1 MYFVMYV
8 CDYLSSK
15 QSFFFFFIPYPI
27 CKEAMGRNNEEIF
40 IH

>member
-1 MYFVMYV
+1 MYFFMYL
-8 CDYLSSK
+8 CDYLASN
-15 QSFFFFFIPYPI
+15 FFFFIPYPI

>member
-1 MYFVMYV
+1 MYFFMYV

-15 QSFFFFFIPYPI
+15 QSIFFFIPYPV

>member
-1 MYFVMYV
+1 MYFFMYV
-8 CDYLSSK
+8 CDYLASS
-15 QSFFFFFIPYPI
+15 QFFFFIPYPI

>member
-1 MYFVMYV
+1 MYFFMYV

-15 QSFFFFFIPYPI
+15 KFFFSIPYPI